1 MQMMKKN
8 EGITLVSLTITVI
21 LLLVLAGM
29 GLNVSYITIKDV
41 RNNRLNTELGMV
53 RQAITE
59 RYSMAVAVNK
69 ANISVSEP
77 SVSFW
82 VGEKVEASNPIIL
95 PERTEIIS
103 NQEVEEFYS
112 KCGIYYY
119 SYQEEFYYRLTPD
132 DLEKIGI
139 AHANYTY
146 VVNYKTGEVYNET
159 KKIDRDSNLLY
170 LPAKYTSEEETKEDT
185 HSFNDW

>member
-1 MQMMKKN
+1 MIKKN
-8 EGITLVSLTITVI
+8 EGITLVSLTVTVI

-29 GLNVSYITIKDV
+29 GLNVSYLTVKDV

-69 ANISVSEP
+69 ANTRISEP
-77 SVSFW
+77 QISFW
-82 VGEKVEASNPIIL
+82 VGQKVEASNPITL
-95 PERTEIIS
+95 PERTKINW
-103 NQEVEEFYS
+103 NQEAEDFYA
-112 KCGIYYY
+112 KYDNYNHE
-119 SYQEEFYYRLTPD
+119 YQEEFYYRLSPE
-132 DLEKIGI
+132 DLEEIGI

-146 VVNYKTGEVYNET
+146 IVNYKTGEVYNET

-170 LPAKYTSEEETKEDT
+170 LPAKENSEEETKEDT